1 LEVTNFQYPASGKEF
16 LFTLLQ
22 GITMSTNI
30 DVGTIDKTEHYNLPV
45 SDVPLN
51 PISRKERWAPYLILG
66 PALLVTGVVLI
77 PFFISIYY
85 SLTDYRF
92 TRPDINF
99 VGLQNYIRI
108 LSSKAFWHSVQVTLQ
123 YALIA
128 VSIETLL
135 GVIIAFLL
143 NTESLMA
150 KILRPFLL
158 MPLMIAPLIT
168 TLMWRLMM
176 SPDFGVLNYILSFF
190 GQREFPWATSPKTAM
205 FTVLLVE
212 VWTFTPFIA
221 LLVLA
226 GLKALPKEP
235 FEAAQVDGASRWF
248 TLKNITLPLLT
259 PYITIA
265 VIFRLIDSLRQF
277 DIIFGMSKGG
287 PGDTLMNFQVY
298 GYTSTFTYGKPAEGL
313 AYIVINWFII
323 YIISTYM
330 VKYWRK
336 VQSRIS

>member
-1 LEVTNFQYPASGKEF
+1 
-16 LFTLLQ
+16 
-22 GITMSTNI
+22 MSTNTDERDSI
-30 DVGTIDKTEHYNLPV
+30 AAEISPQSASVAAIR
-45 SDVPLN
+45 LN
-51 PISRKERWAPYLILG
+51 PVSRKEKWAPFLILG
-66 PALLVTGVVLI
+66 PALLITGVVLI

-85 SLTDYRF
+85 SLTNYRF
-92 TRPDINF
+92 TRPDIDF

-108 LSSKAFWHSVQVTLQ
+108 LSSKTFWHTVRVTFQ

-135 GVIIAFLL
+135 GIITAFLL
-143 NTESLMA
+143 NTETIMS
-150 KILRPFLL
+150 KIFKPFLL

-176 SPDFGVLNYILSFF
+176 SPEFGILNYFLSFF
-190 GQREFPWATSPKTAM
+190 GLREFPWVTSPKTAM

-226 GLKALPKEP
+226 GLKALPREP

-298 GYTSTFTYGKPAEGL
+298 AYTATFTYGKPAEGL
-313 AYIVINWFII
+313 AYIIINWIII

-330 VKYWRK
+330 VKYWRN
-336 VQSRIS
+336 VQNRIS

>member
-1 LEVTNFQYPASGKEF
+1 
-16 LFTLLQ
+16 
-22 GITMSTNI
+22 MSTNI
-30 DVGTIDKTEHYNLPV
+30 EGSGTVIKTLPKSV
-45 SDVPLN
+45 SVAEVPLN
-51 PISRKERWAPYLILG
+51 PVSPKEKWAPYLILG

-85 SLTDYRF
+85 SLTNYRF
-92 TRPDINF
+92 TRPNIDF
-99 VGLQNYIRI
+99 VGLQNYVRI
-108 LSSKAFWHSVQVTLQ
+108 LSSKAFWHSVQVTFQ

-135 GVIIAFLL
+135 GVITAFLL
-143 NTESLMA
+143 NTESIMA
-150 KILRPFLL
+150 KIFKPFLL

-176 SPDFGVLNYILSFF
+176 SPEFGILNYFLSFF

-212 VWTFTPFIA
+212 IWTFTPFIA

-226 GLKALPKEP
+226 GLKALPREP

-259 PYITIA
+259 PYIAIA
-265 VIFRLIDSLRQF
+265 VVFRLIDSLRQF

-298 GYTSTFTYGKPAEGL
+298 AYTSTFTYGKPAEGL
-313 AYIVINWFII
+313 AYIVINWIII

-330 VKYWRK
+330 VKYWRN